1 MKKLFILLSAVALTT
16 MVSCQKEPVVQNAE
30 KTNFVVSIGADLTR
44 AVESLYGGGIDPY
57 YEDVTVYLID
67 GGSNAVGY
75 EWSAAEIAAK
85 TKSFEQIPAPAK
97 VMIIVN
103 KNQAALPIGVT
114 KVSDIK
120 TALNALAIAEQNQ
133 AAVTLDAADDKGNP
147 VATYESV
154 QQVTLIGE
162 TSTFTDGTNIDNH
175 ALKTCSVVLESLVSR
190 FEIGTLKAGTGLESI
205 EIEDVYINNWFET
218 YAKGKSQAYIETT
231 WPLTLGTPV
240 NFTPAWATN
249 EGNGAVTSGTDTKCY
264 AYQVFAGKVPTII
277 FKVKGTLAENYQLAD
292 GSEVA
297 PNRQFTGK
305 YVTITGFTKDG
316 GTTLTA
322 DDVAANKIF
331 KVGLTD
337 GGITIDVDKITD
349 KPEKPKYDLN
359 VSITIAAWTAENVT
373 PVI

>member
-1 MKKLFILLSAVALTT
+1 MKKLFILLSAVALTA

-85 TKSFEQIPAPAK
+85 TKSFEQIMAPNK
-97 VMIIVN
+97 VMVIVN
-103 KNQAALPIGVT
+103 KNGVT
-114 KVSDIK
+114 LPGISPDKTIFSEIE
-120 TALNALAIAEQNQ
+120 TALKGFAIAGQNLSVKEV
-133 AAVTLDAADDKGNP
+133 AAVDPNGN
-147 VATYESV
+147 AIGKYESV
-154 QQVTLIGE
+154 KQVTLMGIVDTPAPVG
-162 TSTFTDGTNIDNH
+162 GTI
-175 ALKTCSVVLESLVSR
+175 TCPVTVKSLVSR
-190 FEIGTLKAGTGLESI
+190 FEIGTLKKGTGLESI
-205 EIEDVYINNWFET
+205 VIENVYINNWFKT
-218 YAKGKSQAYIETT
+218 SAKGDDNCQAYTELN
-231 WPLTLGTPV
+231 WPFV

-249 EGNGAVTSGTDTKCY
+249 EGNTGVTSGTDTKCY

-277 FKVKGTLAENYQLAD
+277 FKVGGTLSNGYKLPD
-292 GSEVA
+292 GTEGTDGT
-297 PNRQFTGK
+297 FTGK
-305 YVTITGFTKDG
+305 YVTITGFKAG
-316 GTTLTA
+316 ENALTA